1 MWFGKGQVHYYAKNV
16 NGSIAVAVAAVAAVV
31 VWKFSVGVLFFAIA
45 LSPILTSQYCLGQR
59 ERSGPS
65 AAGEGSWHCFATA
78 AAAAAIHFS
87 CSLS

>member
-1 MWFGKGQVHYYAKNV
+1 MRFGKGQVHYYAKNV
-16 NGSIAVAVAAVAAVV
+16 NGSIAAAVAAVVV

-65 AAGEGSWHCFATA
+65 AFGEGSWYCFVTA
-78 AAAAAIHFS
+78 AAEIHFS

>member
-16 NGSIAVAVAAVAAVV
+16 NGSIAVAAVVAV
-31 VWKFSVGVLFFAIA
+31 VWKFSVGVLFFAVA